1 MKIMKKII
9 PTIALVF
16 VTLSLAV
23 FLVSGQKND
32 TLVLR
37 GGRILTISHGE
48 IDEGMILIRNGKIV
62 KVGKEFVI
70 PGSAKIYE
78 AKGSWIIPGMIES
91 HSTLG
96 ARSRYDGSNAD
107 EVSAPNTAQLKI
119 IDGVNPFNKSFKYSR
134 MAGITS
140 GMLTPGRQNVIGGQT
155 AVVKFRGKTVS
166 EMVLLDPAGL
176 KFSLGEGP
184 KTTYGSKGRLPSTRM
199 GSAYVIRNA
208 LLSAEDYIRQW
219 DNYAKK
225 KKKDKDAKVPKKDLQ
240 LEPLAK
246 VRQGELTA
254 FFECYRVDDILTALR
269 IIDEF
274 GLKGVLVGCTEGYKV
289 AEEIASRMVPVIVS
303 PFGVGP
309 RRMETQEVT
318 IQNAAILALSG
329 VKVIIKGEEAF
340 GVGTIRELP
349 MLAAFAVKG
358 GLERDLALR
367 AITLSAA
374 EVLGVADRI
383 GSIEPGKDA
392 DIIVL
397 TGDPFHYRTV
407 VKRVFVDGKSVYERK
422 E

>member
-1 MKIMKKII
+1 MKNIFPVMAFILI
-9 PTIALVF
+9 
-16 VTLSLAV
+16 TLSLTV
-23 FLVSGQKND
+23 FLSSGQNSD
-32 TLVLR
+32 VFVLR
-37 GGRILTISHGE
+37 VGRILTVSHGE

-62 KVGKEFVI
+62 KVGKEFQV
-70 PGSAKIYE
+70 PDKAKVFE
-78 AKGSWIIPGMIES
+78 AKDSWILPGMIES

-96 ARSRYDGSNAD
+96 ARSRYEGSNAD
-107 EVSAPNTAQLKI
+107 EVSDPNTAQLKI
-119 IDGVNPFNKSFKYSR
+119 IDGVNPFNKNFKYTR

-166 EMVLLDPAGL
+166 EMVLREPAGL

-208 LLSAEDYIRQW
+208 LLGAEDYIRQW

-225 KKKDKDAKVPKKDLQ
+225 KEEDKDIKAPKRDLR

-246 VRQGELTA
+246 VRKGELTA

-274 GLKGVLVGCTEGYKV
+274 GLKGVLVGCTEGHKV
-289 AEEIASRMVPVIVS
+289 AEEIAKRKVPVIVS

-318 IQNAAILALSG
+318 IRNAAVLASSG

-349 MLAAFAVKG
+349 LLAAFAIKG
-358 GLERDLALR
+358 GLDRNLALR
-367 AITLSAA
+367 AITLNAA

-392 DIIVL
+392 DLVVFS
-397 TGDPFHYRTV
+397 GDPFHYRTV
-407 VKRVFVDGKSVYERK
+407 VKSVFIDGKSVYERK

>member
-1 MKIMKKII
+1 MKNIFPVMAFILI
-9 PTIALVF
+9 
-16 VTLSLAV
+16 TLSLTV
-23 FLVSGQKND
+23 FLSSGQNSD
-32 TLVLR
+32 VFVLR
-37 GGRILTISHGE
+37 GGRILTVSHGE

-62 KVGKEFVI
+62 KVGKEFQV
-70 PGSAKIYE
+70 PDKAKVFE
-78 AKGSWIIPGMIES
+78 AKDSWILPGMIES

-96 ARSRYDGSNAD
+96 ARSRYEGSNAD
-107 EVSAPNTAQLKI
+107 EVSDPNTAQLKI
-119 IDGVNPFNKSFKYSR
+119 IDGVNPFNKNFKYTR

-166 EMVLLDPAGL
+166 EMVLREPAGL

-208 LLSAEDYIRQW
+208 LLGAEDYIRQW

-225 KKKDKDAKVPKKDLQ
+225 KEEDKDIKAPKRDLR

-246 VRQGELTA
+246 VRKGELTA

-274 GLKGVLVGCTEGYKV
+274 GLKGVLVGCTEGHKV
-289 AEEIASRMVPVIVS
+289 AEEIAKRKVPVIVS

-318 IQNAAILALSG
+318 IRNAAVLASSG

-349 MLAAFAVKG
+349 LLAAFAIKG
-358 GLERDLALR
+358 GLDRNLALR
-367 AITLSAA
+367 AITLNAA

-392 DIIVL
+392 DLVVFS
-397 TGDPFHYRTV
+397 GDPFHYRTV
-407 VKRVFVDGKSVYERK
+407 VKSVFIDGKSVYERK

>member
-1 MKIMKKII
+1 MRIMKKIFPVMAFI
-9 PTIALVF
+9 LI
-16 VTLSLAV
+16 TLSLTV
-23 FLVSGQKND
+23 FVASGQNSD
-32 TLVLR
+32 VLVLR
-37 GGRILTISHGE
+37 GGRILTVSHAE
-48 IDEGMILIRNGKIV
+48 IEEGMILIHKGKIT
-62 KVGKEFVI
+62 KVGKEFRI
-70 PGSAKIYE
+70 PDKAKVFD
-78 AKGSWIIPGMIES
+78 AKNSWILPGLIES

-96 ARSRYDGSNAD
+96 ARSRYEGSNAD
-107 EVSAPNTAQLKI
+107 EVSDPNTAQLKI
-119 IDGVNPFNKSFKYSR
+119 IDGVNPFNKNFKYTR

-166 EMVLLDPAGL
+166 EMVLRDPAGL

-208 LLSAEDYIRQW
+208 LLGAEDYIHQW
-219 DNYAKK
+219 DNYAKNK
-225 KKKDKDAKVPKKDLQ
+225 EEDKDAKTPKKDLR

-246 VRQGELTA
+246 VRKGELTA

-274 GLKGVLVGCTEGYKV
+274 GLKGVLVGCTEGHKV
-289 AEEIASRMVPVIVS
+289 AEEIAKRKIPVIVS

-318 IQNAAILALSG
+318 LQNAAVLASAG

-349 MLAAFAVKG
+349 LLAAFAIKG
-358 GLERDLALR
+358 GLDRNLALR
-367 AITLSAA
+367 AITLNAA

-383 GSIEPGKDA
+383 GSIETGKDA
-392 DIIVL
+392 DLVVFS
-397 TGDPFHYRTV
+397 GDPFHYRTV
-407 VKRVFVDGKSVYERK
+407 VKSVFIDGESVYERK

>member
-1 MKIMKKII
+1 MKKIFPVMAFI
-9 PTIALVF
+9 LI
-16 VTLSLAV
+16 TLSLTV
-23 FLVSGQKND
+23 FVASGQNSD
-32 TLVLR
+32 ILVLR

-48 IDEGMILIRNGKIV
+48 IDEGMILIRNGKIA
-62 KVGKEFVI
+62 KVGKEFQV
-70 PGSAKIYE
+70 PDKAKVVN
-78 AKGSWIIPGMIES
+78 AKDSWILPGMIES

-96 ARSRYDGSNAD
+96 ARSRYEGSNSD
-107 EVSAPNTAQLKI
+107 EVSDPNTAQLKI
-119 IDGVNPFNKSFKYSR
+119 IDGVNPFNKNFKYTR

-166 EMVLLDPAGL
+166 DMVLRDPAGL

-208 LLSAEDYIRQW
+208 LLGAEDYIHQW
-219 DNYAKK
+219 DNYAKNK
-225 KKKDKDAKVPKKDLQ
+225 EDDKDAKAPKKDLR

-246 VRQGELTA
+246 VRKGELTA

-274 GLKGVLVGCTEGYKV
+274 GLKGVLVGCTEGHKV
-289 AEEIASRMVPVIVS
+289 AEEIAKRKIPVIVS

-318 IQNAAILALSG
+318 IQNAAILASSG

-349 MLAAFAVKG
+349 LLAAFAIKG
-358 GLERDLALR
+358 GLDRNLALR
-367 AITLSAA
+367 AITLNAA

-383 GSIEPGKDA
+383 GSIETGKDA
-392 DIIVL
+392 DLVVFS
-397 TGDPFHYRTV
+397 GDPFHYRTV
-407 VKRVFVDGKSVYERK
+407 VKNVFIDGKSVYERK

>member
-1 MKIMKKII
+1 MRIMKKIFPVMAFI
-9 PTIALVF
+9 LI
-16 VTLSLAV
+16 TLSLTV
-23 FLVSGQKND
+23 FVASGQNSD
-32 TLVLR
+32 ILVLR

-48 IDEGMILIRNGKIV
+48 IDEGMILIRNGKIA
-62 KVGKEFVI
+62 KVGKEFQV
-70 PGSAKIYE
+70 PDKAKVVN
-78 AKGSWIIPGMIES
+78 AKDSWILPGMIES

-96 ARSRYDGSNAD
+96 ARSRYEGSNSD
-107 EVSAPNTAQLKI
+107 EVSDPNTAQLKI
-119 IDGVNPFNKSFKYSR
+119 IDGVNPFNKNFKYTR

-166 EMVLLDPAGL
+166 DMVLRDPAGL

-208 LLSAEDYIRQW
+208 LLGAEDYIHQW
-219 DNYAKK
+219 DNYAKNK
-225 KKKDKDAKVPKKDLQ
+225 EDDKDAKAPKKDLR

-246 VRQGELTA
+246 VRKGELTA

-274 GLKGVLVGCTEGYKV
+274 GLKGVLVGCTEGHKV
-289 AEEIASRMVPVIVS
+289 AEEIAKRKIPVIVS

-318 IQNAAILALSG
+318 IQNAAILASSG

-349 MLAAFAVKG
+349 LLAAFAIKG
-358 GLERDLALR
+358 GLDRNLALR
-367 AITLSAA
+367 AITLNAA

-383 GSIEPGKDA
+383 GSIETGKDA
-392 DIIVL
+392 DLVVFS
-397 TGDPFHYRTV
+397 GDPFHYRTV
-407 VKRVFVDGKSVYERK
+407 VKSVFIDGKSVYERK

>member
-1 MKIMKKII
+1 MRIMKKIFPVMAFI
-9 PTIALVF
+9 LI
-16 VTLSLAV
+16 TLSLTV
-23 FLVSGQKND
+23 FVASGQNSD
-32 TLVLR
+32 VLVLR
-37 GGRILTISHGE
+37 GGRILTVSHAE
-48 IDEGMILIRNGKIV
+48 IEEGMILIHKGKIT
-62 KVGKEFVI
+62 KVGKEFRI
-70 PGSAKIYE
+70 PDKAKVFD
-78 AKGSWIIPGMIES
+78 AKNSWILPGLIES

-96 ARSRYDGSNAD
+96 ARSRYEGSNAD
-107 EVSAPNTAQLKI
+107 EVSDPNTAQLKI
-119 IDGVNPFNKSFKYSR
+119 IDGVNPFNKNFKYTR

-166 EMVLLDPAGL
+166 EMVLHDPAGL

-208 LLSAEDYIRQW
+208 LLGAEDYIHQW
-219 DNYAKK
+219 DNYAKNK
-225 KKKDKDAKVPKKDLQ
+225 EEDKDAKTPKKDLR

-246 VRQGELTA
+246 VRKGELTA

-274 GLKGVLVGCTEGYKV
+274 GLKGVLVGCTEGHKV
-289 AEEIASRMVPVIVS
+289 AEEIAKRKIPVIVS

-318 IQNAAILALSG
+318 LQNAAVLASAG

-349 MLAAFAVKG
+349 LLAAFAIKG
-358 GLERDLALR
+358 GLDRNLALR
-367 AITLSAA
+367 AITLNAA

-383 GSIEPGKDA
+383 GSIETGKDA
-392 DIIVL
+392 DLVVFS
-397 TGDPFHYRTV
+397 GDPFHYRTV
-407 VKRVFVDGKSVYERK
+407 VKSVFIDGESVYERK

>member
-1 MKIMKKII
+1 MKKIFPVMAFI
-9 PTIALVF
+9 LI
-16 VTLSLAV
+16 TLSLTV
-23 FLVSGQKND
+23 FVASGQNSD
-32 TLVLR
+32 ILVLR

-48 IDEGMILIRNGKIV
+48 IDEGMILIRNGKIA
-62 KVGKEFVI
+62 KVGKEFQV
-70 PGSAKIYE
+70 PDKAKVVN
-78 AKGSWIIPGMIES
+78 AKDSWILPGMIES

-96 ARSRYDGSNAD
+96 ARSRYEGSNSD
-107 EVSAPNTAQLKI
+107 EVSDPNTAQLKI
-119 IDGVNPFNKSFKYSR
+119 IDGVNPFNKNFKYTR

-166 EMVLLDPAGL
+166 DMVLRDPAGL

-208 LLSAEDYIRQW
+208 LLGAEDYIHQW
-219 DNYAKK
+219 DNYAKNK
-225 KKKDKDAKVPKKDLQ
+225 EDDKDAKAPKKDLR

-246 VRQGELTA
+246 VRKGELTA

-274 GLKGVLVGCTEGYKV
+274 GLKGVLVGCTEGHKV
-289 AEEIASRMVPVIVS
+289 AEEIAKRKIPVIVS

-318 IQNAAILALSG
+318 IQNAAILASSG

-349 MLAAFAVKG
+349 LLAAFAIKG
-358 GLERDLALR
+358 GLDRNLALR
-367 AITLSAA
+367 AITLNAA

-383 GSIEPGKDA
+383 GSIETGKDA
-392 DIIVL
+392 DLVVFS
-397 TGDPFHYRTV
+397 GDPFHYRTV
-407 VKRVFVDGKSVYERK
+407 VKSVFIDGKSVYERK

>member
-1 MKIMKKII
+1 MRIMKKIF
-9 PTIALVF
+9 PVIAFILI
-16 VTLSLAV
+16 TLSLTV
-23 FLVSGQKND
+23 FVASGQNSD
-32 TLVLR
+32 ILVLR

-48 IDEGMILIRNGKIV
+48 IDEGMILIRNGKIA
-62 KVGKEFVI
+62 KVGKEFQV
-70 PGSAKIYE
+70 PDKAKVVN
-78 AKGSWIIPGMIES
+78 AKDSWILPGMIES

-96 ARSRYDGSNAD
+96 ARSRYEGSNSD
-107 EVSAPNTAQLKI
+107 EVSDPNTAQLKI
-119 IDGVNPFNKSFKYSR
+119 IDGVNPFNKNFKYTR

-166 EMVLLDPAGL
+166 DMVLRDPAGL

-208 LLSAEDYIRQW
+208 LLGAEDYIHQW
-219 DNYAKK
+219 DNYAKNK
-225 KKKDKDAKVPKKDLQ
+225 EDDKDAKAPKKDLR

-246 VRQGELTA
+246 VRKGELTA

-274 GLKGVLVGCTEGYKV
+274 GLKGVLVGCTEGHKV
-289 AEEIASRMVPVIVS
+289 AEEIAKRKIPVIVS

-318 IQNAAILALSG
+318 IQNAAILASSG

-349 MLAAFAVKG
+349 LLAAFAIKG
-358 GLERDLALR
+358 GLDRNLALR
-367 AITLSAA
+367 AITLNAA

-383 GSIEPGKDA
+383 GSIETGKDA
-392 DIIVL
+392 DLVVFS
-397 TGDPFHYRTV
+397 GDPFHYRTV
-407 VKRVFVDGKSVYERK
+407 VKSVFIDGKSVYERK